1 MSWSGWRPC
10 RSTAN
15 PFEGVYLPYTFT
27 EQTVTAILALLTAV
41 CEFVVGALRG
51 IAEFDRQMRGIW
63 GEERPERPISPYHF
77 CVDSDRG
84 SAAPSPAKGAM
95 TVDLGGV
102 KYVVPLH
109 RD

>member
-1 MSWSGWRPC
+1 
-10 RSTAN
+10 
-15 PFEGVYLPYTFT
+15 
-27 EQTVTAILALLTAV
+27 VTAILAFFAAIW
-41 CEFVVGALRG
+41 EWA
-51 IAEFDRQMRGIW
+51 AETFWRAPIKFDLQMREIW

-84 SAAPSPAKGAM
+84 SAAPRPAKGAM

-102 KYVVPLH
+102 KYVVPLY